1 MKIILASASPRR
13 LSLLSA
19 RGYDI
24 QVKTSD
30 FDESTVTEKNPK
42 KLVMRLAEGKGG
54 AVLKEFPDD
63 IVLSADT
70 VVCLD
75 GKILGKPKTR
85 EEAYG
90 MLTSMSGNTHV
101 VYTGVCIKKG
111 PKSFVFYDKAKV
123 TFHPLTQKQINAYID
138 TGSPFDKSNVPIWYN
153 RKSLDTQGFH

>member
-1 MKIILASASPRR
+1 
-13 LSLLSA
+13 
-19 RGYDI
+19 
-24 QVKTSD
+24 
-30 FDESTVTEKNPK
+30 
-42 KLVMRLAEGKGG
+42 MRLAEGKGG

-138 TGSPFDKSNVPIWYN
+138 TGSPFDKAGAYGVQDDMGIAFVKKVTGDLSCVIGLPMAKVIERLN
-153 RKSLDTQGFH
+153 KLEGE